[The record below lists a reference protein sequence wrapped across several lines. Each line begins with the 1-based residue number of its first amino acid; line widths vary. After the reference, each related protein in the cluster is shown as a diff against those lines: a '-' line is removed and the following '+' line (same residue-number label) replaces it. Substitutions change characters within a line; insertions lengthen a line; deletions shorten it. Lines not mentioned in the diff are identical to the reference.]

1 MELGVAEPSTPVAG
15 AVGAGEGTHL
25 LKADGTPDYR
35 RKEVKALPKKADG
48 TVDFRTKEAR
58 RLFGKP
64 RPRIASEDK
73 SETGEAEEFTEL
85 QQRLAEMSLVGV
97 EFSPR
102 LLREA
107 ADAMEA
113 AAAETKDD

>member
-1 MELGVAEPSTPVAG
+1 MSEPSTPVAG

-73 SETGEAEEFTEL
+73 SETGEEFTEL

-102 LLREA
+102 TLREA

-113 AAAETKDD
+113 AAADPSRLAAAE